1 MKLSTARV
9 QRTLDQLEEHPAL
22 QDALMI
28 REDSPLQPKL
38 SELFGDHTFF
48 LDNEGVHIVEPAEPR
63 SSVPAGTVVKLA
75 TWKDSNRTTLT
86 PHRPQATDIVVVLGA
101 EEAEDNSRE

>member
-1 MKLSTARV
+1 MKLSTVRV
-9 QRTLDQLEEHPAL
+9 QRTLDQLEEHTAFH
-22 QDALMI
+22 DALMI
-28 REDSPLQPKL
+28 KDDSPLKPKL

-63 SSVPAGTVVKLA
+63 SSVPAGKVIQLA
-75 TWKDSNRTTLT
+75 RWKDSSHTALT

-101 EEAEDNSRE
+101 EDPEEGTG